1 VTTPAPSP
9 RRESPG
15 ARWGVVAA
23 LLLATLLAFGVR
35 GLLSARVT
43 QSRALALLQA
53 GKPFEA
59 LEEADTRLSRD
70 PDDPHLRNVAVQA
83 ARRHVDELLKTRDV
97 GQVAGWLEDQLR
109 RRPYLRAALQPRLEE
124 LQAAAR
130 AQDAARK
137 GEAPR

>member
-1 VTTPAPSP
+1 MNAPERFP

-15 ARWGVVAA
+15 ARWAVLAA
-23 LLLATLLAFGVR
+23 LVLATLLAFGVR

-59 LEEADTRLSRD
+59 LEEADLRLSHD

-83 ARRHVDELLKTRDV
+83 AKQHVDALLKTKDV
-97 GQVAGWLEDQLR
+97 GQVALWLEDQLQ
-109 RRPYLRAALQPRLEE
+109 RRPYLRPALEPRLEE

-130 AQDAARK
+130 ARAAAQAK
-137 GEAPR
+137 PAQ